1 MLEMVVFAVVLVAVQ
16 VFAGLLLVRV
26 CMSEWFMKKYMRM
39 MKKYMNRLME
49 MEFEDED

>member
-16 VFAGLLLVRV
+16 VLAGLALVRV
-26 CMSEWFMKKYMRM
+26 CLSEWFMKKYMRM

-49 MEFEDED
+49 MELDELD